1 MGSNPPGPGAPGGP
15 PRSQGVI
22 VANVGLAPGGPH
34 LLAPGGPQ
42 LMASGGAQVQAPG
55 GPQLQAP
62 DVLEEVRRRLGPGWA
77 LWRGVGGLLATRG
90 GLLATIAPHPGGLR
104 VVRERVA
111 REHLGE
117 LVVGLEEVAGLLEVQ
132 RCQGRRE
139 EEVLPLLATFPSPSL
154 LTALFLIEKQ
164 DQV

>member
-1 MGSNPPGPGAPGGP
+1 MAPGGFQVLASGGP
-15 PRSQGVI
+15 QL
-22 VANVGLAPGGPH
+22 LAPGGPH
-34 LLAPGGPQ
+34 LQASEGHRIL
-42 LMASGGAQVQAPG
+42 ASGGPH
-55 GPQLQAP
+55 LQAP
-62 DVLEEVRRRLGPGWA
+62 DVLEEVRRRLGPSWA

-90 GLLATIAPHPGGLR
+90 GLMATISPHTGGLR
-104 VVRERVA
+104 VARERVV

-117 LVVGLEEVAGLLEVQ
+117 MVVGLEEVAGVVEVE

-164 DQV
+164 DQVER